1 MRATLS
7 DVLRSLGACSES
19 LAWADGYGSA
29 WSTALTACP
38 ERSWLTCL
46 YGRLLARGHV
56 RREPLVIA
64 ACLCAREVLH
74 LVPAGEERPLR
85 AIETAEAWARGEATT
100 DAVREARRVAYAAYA
115 ASAAYAYAA
124 YAAAAAAYAADA
136 AYAAAV
142 YAAADAA
149 YAAAVYA
156 ADAAYAAY
164 ADAADAADAAAYAA
178 AYTAYAADDAAAA
191 AADAAADVVAERA
204 WQRARLLQYLAGEVS
219 P

>member
-1 MRATLS
+1 MRAPLS

-38 ERSWLTCL
+38 ERSWLTWL

-115 ASAAYAYAA
+115 YAADAAYAA
-124 YAAAAAAYAADA
+124 YAAAAAAADA
-136 AYAAAV
+136 AYAA

-149 YAAAVYA
+149 A

-164 ADAADAADAAAYAA
+164 ADADAALTLLRRELGPHLLAGLDAYAA
-178 AYTAYAADDAAAA
+178 T
-191 AADAAADVVAERA
+191 
-204 WQRARLLQYLAGEVS
+204 LATTGEVS
-219 P
+219 L

>member
-1 MRATLS
+1 MRAPLS

-38 ERSWLTCL
+38 ERSWLTWL

-115 ASAAYAYAA
+115 YAAYAYA
-124 YAAAAAAYAADA
+124 YAAA
-136 AYAAAV
+136 

-149 YAAAVYA
+149 YAAYAADADAADAA

-164 ADAADAADAAAYAA
+164 AYAAYAYAADAAAAYAA
-178 AYTAYAADDAAAA
+178 YADDAAA
-191 AADAAADVVAERA
+191 DAALT
-204 WQRARLLQYLAGEVS
+204 LLRRELGPHLLAGLDAYAATLATTGGGE
-219 P
+219 

>member
-1 MRATLS
+1 MRAPLS

-38 ERSWLTCL
+38 ERSWLTWL

-115 ASAAYAYAA
+115 AYAAAAYAADAA
-124 YAAAAAAYAADA
+124 DAAAAAYAADA

-142 YAAADAA
+142 YAAAYAAADAA

-164 ADAADAADAAAYAA
+164 AAYADADAALTLLRRELGPHLLAGLDAYAA
-178 AYTAYAADDAAAA
+178 T
-191 AADAAADVVAERA
+191 
-204 WQRARLLQYLAGEVS
+204 LATTGGGE
-219 P
+219 

>member
-1 MRATLS
+1 MRAPLS

-38 ERSWLTCL
+38 ERSWLTWL

-115 ASAAYAYAA
+115 Y
-124 YAAAAAAYAADA
+124 AAAYA
-136 AYAAAV
+136 
-142 YAAADAA
+142 
-149 YAAAVYA
+149 A

-164 ADAADAADAAAYAA
+164 ADADAAADAAYAAAADAAYAAADAAAYAA
-178 AYTAYAADDAAAA
+178 ADAALTLLRRELGPHLLAGLDAYAAT
-191 AADAAADVVAERA
+191 
-204 WQRARLLQYLAGEVS
+204 LATTGGGE
-219 P
+219 